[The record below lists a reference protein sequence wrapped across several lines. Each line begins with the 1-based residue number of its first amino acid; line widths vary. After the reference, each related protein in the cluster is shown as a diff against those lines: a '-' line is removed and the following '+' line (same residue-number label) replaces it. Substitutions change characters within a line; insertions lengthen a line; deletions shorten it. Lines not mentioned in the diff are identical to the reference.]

1 MVIVSIA
8 SPFPTQKHKGLGTWA
23 GGGDRDLKMNA
34 VFLYKYSNSRE
45 LPEKFSRLPYREW
58 AAERP
63 KATHSLTIHW
73 LLLSQPQEGRWGH
86 YLTCPPDGFKHKKT
100 KSNSLKDCIHHW
112 LPITETKLISQD
124 DASGTTTQLSTMEPQ
139 ALWNVLSQ
147 QRALWIYR
155 SRSAA
160 FQSLF
165 GKAFPSLPDQQTLW
179 SNLNLLYS
187 SHLNC

>member
-1 MVIVSIA
+1 MPYFYINTVIAENYQRSSHAFLIGNELLKD
-8 SPFPTQKHKGLGTWA
+8 QKPH
-23 GGGDRDLKMNA
+23 
-34 VFLYKYSNSRE
+34 
-45 LPEKFSRLPYREW
+45 
-58 AAERP
+58 
-63 KATHSLTIHW
+63 THSPYTGCYF
-73 LLLSQPQEGRWGH
+73 PNRRREGEGI
-86 YLTCPPDGFKHKKT
+86 TCPPDGFKHKKT

-165 GKAFPSLPDQQTLW
+165 GKAFPSLPDQQTLC